1 MLNKGKIIDAQR
13 VGVTGQLIT
22 SIGLTVTREMMPS
35 FRLVAFYSIPWEN
48 NEEVVSD
55 SVWVDVADSCAGGVR
70 GHHTTNSAVAQR
82 CDGSSAHLTWCGK
95 SSAAKEPKKPQRN
108 SPNNTKTPC

>member
-13 VGVTGQLIT
+13 IGVMGQLIT
-22 SIGLTVTREMMPS
+22 SVGLTVTREMMPS

-70 GHHTTNSAVAQR
+70 GHHTTNNAVAQR
-82 CDGSSAHLTWCGK
+82 CDGNSSPPDLVWKKFGSQKKT
-95 SSAAKEPKKPQRN
+95 PKK
-108 SPNNTKTPC
+108 